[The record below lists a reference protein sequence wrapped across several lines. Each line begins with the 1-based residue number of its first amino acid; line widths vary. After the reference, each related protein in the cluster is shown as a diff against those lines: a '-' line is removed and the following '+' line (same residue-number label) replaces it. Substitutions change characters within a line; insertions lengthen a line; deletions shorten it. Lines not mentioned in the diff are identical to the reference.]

1 MASSVDHHE
10 SARREPWLLLVLQLP
25 AHPVSVRVKTWRRLQ
40 QLGAVAVKNAVYALP
55 NRAET
60 HEDFEWVRR
69 EVVASGGQA
78 TVFQASTVDNLSNDE
93 LRESFRRLRTE
104 DYRALARSVEKAAR
118 SHSRPGP
125 RDARTLAKALRA
137 SRDRLTEIEVADYFA
152 ADGRQQARA
161 ALERLET
168 LASRAVSR
176 ASSRADPSSESSATV
191 LDVAA
196 FQKRRWLTRPRP
208 GIDRMASAWLIR
220 RFIDPHAVFLF
231 GEVTDTRPRR
241 VVTFDMFGG
250 DFTHHGEHCTF
261 ETLCARF
268 ALADDRLRE
277 IAELVHDLDL
287 KDDRFGRREAPLLG
301 RLVDGLRALHED
313 DGALLEQGMA
323 TFDALYHGAVA
334 PTDRTRM
341 RSSRVR
347 RKG

>member
-1 MASSVDHHE
+1 MASRGDPRE
-10 SARREPWLLLVLQLP
+10 RAGREPWLLLVLQLP

-60 HEDFEWVRR
+60 REDFEWVRR
-69 EVVASGGQA
+69 EVVAGGGQA

-104 DYRALARSVEKAAR
+104 DYRMLARSIDKAAR

-125 RDARTLAKALRA
+125 RDARTLAKAVRA
-137 SRDRLTEIEVADYFA
+137 ARDRLTEIEVADYFA
-152 ADGRQQARA
+152 ADGRQQARV

-168 LASRAVSR
+168 LASQAASR
-176 ASSRADPSSESSATV
+176 AALRADPSVETSPTT

-231 GEVTDTRPRR
+231 GDVTDTRPRN

-287 KDDRFGRREAPLLG
+287 KDGRYGRPESPLLG
-301 RLVDGLRALHED
+301 RLVEGLRALHED
-313 DGALLEQGMA
+313 DATLLEQGIAM
-323 TFDALYHGAVA
+323 FDALYHGQVTPPA
-334 PTDRTRM
+334 RTPKK
-341 RSSRVR
+341 SSRAR
-347 RKG
+347 RKR